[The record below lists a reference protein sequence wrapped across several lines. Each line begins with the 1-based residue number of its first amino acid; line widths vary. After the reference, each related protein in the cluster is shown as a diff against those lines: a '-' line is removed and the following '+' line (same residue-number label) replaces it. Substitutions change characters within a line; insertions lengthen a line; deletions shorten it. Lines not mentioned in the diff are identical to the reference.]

1 MPPERSRRAF
11 LAGATALTAGLA
23 GCAATPPQNVP
34 TEEPPEEPQAEP
46 TPEPP
51 RDMEQAYAAV
61 YRDTID
67 SVGLVR
73 VSGPG
78 RSSQGSGFVYGDNHL
93 VTNEHVVDGGSSF
106 QVEFR
111 EGEWS
116 EAELLGDDA
125 YSDLALLDLVDRPAD
140 ATPLRFVEEPH
151 PTGTPVM
158 ALGAPFGLGQT
169 ATAGI
174 ISGRERALPA
184 ESGFQVPDSI
194 QTDAAVNPG
203 NSGGPLLDLDGAVV
217 GVVTAGGGDNIGFA
231 VSAAVCERVLPA
243 LATEG
248 TFAHPYM
255 GVRLADVTPAVATAN
270 DLDSA
275 VGAMV
280 TDVIDGGP
288 ADGVL
293 RGAADS
299 TVVDGQT
306 VPIGGDVI
314 LGMGSR
320 ETPSV
325 PQVSRYLIL
334 ETSPGDV
341 VPVTIVRDGER
352 TIVDLELG
360 RRPDDQ

>member
-1 MPPERSRRAF
+1 MPPERTRRAF
-11 LAGATALTAGLA
+11 LASAATLTAGLA

-34 TEEPPEEPQAEP
+34 TEEPQAEP
-46 TPEPP
+46 TPELP

-78 RSSQGSGFVYGDNHL
+78 TSSQGSGFVYGDNHL

-116 EAELLGDDA
+116 EAELLGVDA
-125 YSDLALLDLVDRPAD
+125 YSDLAILDMVDRPVD
-140 ATPLRFVEEPH
+140 ATPLEFVDEPH

-158 ALGAPFGLGQT
+158 ALGAPFGLSQT
-169 ATAGI
+169 VTSGI

-184 ESGFQVPDSI
+184 ESGFQVPDAI

-203 NSGGPLLDLDGAVV
+203 NSGGPLLDLNGDVV

-243 LATEG
+243 LLAEG
-248 TFAHPYM
+248 EFAHPYM
-255 GVRLADVTPAVATAN
+255 GVRLENVSPAIAAAN
-270 DLDSA
+270 DLESA
-275 VGAMV
+275 RGVMV
-280 TDVIDGGP
+280 VDTITDGP

-293 RGAADS
+293 RPAPDS
-299 TVVDGQT
+299 TVVDGRT

-314 LGMGSR
+314 VGMGYR

-325 PQVSRYLIL
+325 AQVSRYLIL
-334 ETSPGDV
+334 ETNPEDV
-341 VPVTIVRDGER
+341 LTVTVLRDGSR
-352 TIVDLELG
+352 TTVDLELG
-360 RRPDDQ
+360 RRPEG